1 MLYIGYY
8 TRGSA
13 YEREAALWRT
23 VLDTLGLEHHCQPID
38 DQGSWLKNV
47 QYKARFVREMLD
59 KYPNDRLCYIDVDAV
74 VITRPIFLE
83 TLPCDIAASRY
94 NTELLGGTIVVG
106 NSPLARQ
113 TVDKWCEFT
122 ERYTAKLPDGREA
135 WDQRLLDM
143 AIREVQPVFHQLA
156 PEYCWMPELS
166 QRLYPDSRPIIMHT
180 RGSFRINPKH
190 V

>member
-8 TRGSA
+8 TRNTA
-13 YEREAALWRT
+13 YEREAMLWRA
-23 VLDTLGLEHHCQPID
+23 VLDVLKLKNYCRPID
-38 DQGSWLKNV
+38 DQGGWLKNV
-47 QYKARFVREMLD
+47 QYKARFVREMMD

-74 VITRPIFLE
+74 VICRPIFLE

-106 NSPLARQ
+106 NSPEARK
-113 TVDKWCEFT
+113 TVDKWVEFT
-122 ERYTAKLPDGREA
+122 RAFKNRLPDGREA

-143 AIREVQPVFHQLA
+143 AIYDIKPRFSTLP

-166 QRLYPDSRPIIMHT
+166 QRLYPESRPIIMHT
-180 RGSFRINPKH
+180 RGSFRINPRH